1 MADRTRGYAHRI
13 DVSADGTR
21 VWRALTDDAL
31 LARWCAIGTT
41 MRAREGGN
49 LRARFVDS
57 AELDAFID
65 VFIPGRRIRLV
76 HMPVAGLPNDGVVI
90 VDDFLLEAGP
100 TETIVRLLGSGFPDD
115 KAWEPHFLQLR
126 RDWERALAR
135 LKVLLDKR
143 MDLEAT

>member
-31 LARWCAIGTT
+31 LARWCAVGTT

-49 LRARFVDS
+49 FRARFVDS
-57 AELDAFID
+57 AERDAFID

-143 MDLEAT
+143 MDVEAT